1 MMNNKDFAVFILT
14 HGRTNK
20 VYTIEALKKHGY
32 TGKIYLIIDN
42 EDKTSEEYYKK
53 FENVIMFDKKAI
65 AEETDTIDNFNDL
78 RGVVYARN
86 ACFNIAK
93 DLNITYFMVLDDD
106 YTSFDYRLY
115 IDKAIFKNIKNLDK
129 IFDVTL
135 DYYKTINVKSIA
147 FAQTG
152 DFIGGIDNGNKLFR
166 FSLRKIMNS
175 FLCSTERPFKFMGRI
190 NEDVNVYTSYQSQ
203 GNMFLTIHNLSLT
216 QRETQK
222 TKGGLTEIYLDF
234 GTFIKSFY
242 TVICSP
248 SSVKVK
254 LMNTTHRRL
263 HHSINWDCAVPQI
276 IDEKY
281 KK

>member
-1 MMNNKDFAVFILT
+1 
-14 HGRTNK
+14 
-20 VYTIEALKKHGY
+20 
-32 TGKIYLIIDN
+32 
-42 EDKTSEEYYKK
+42 
-53 FENVIMFDKKAI
+53 
-65 AEETDTIDNFNDL
+65 
-78 RGVVYARN
+78 
-86 ACFNIAK
+86 
-93 DLNITYFMVLDDD
+93 
-106 YTSFDYRLY
+106 
-115 IDKAIFKNIKNLDK
+115 
-129 IFDVTL
+129 
-135 DYYKTINVKSIA
+135 
-147 FAQTG
+147 
-152 DFIGGIDNGNKLFR
+152 
-166 FSLRKIMNS
+166 
-175 FLCSTERPFKFMGRI
+175 
-190 NEDVNVYTSYQSQ
+190 
-203 GNMFLTIHNLSLT
+203 MFLTIHNLSLT

>member
-1 MMNNKDFAVFILT
+1 MNNKDFAVFILT
-14 HGRTNK
+14 HGRPNK

-190 NEDVNVYTSYQSQ
+190 NEDVNV
-203 GNMFLTIHNLSLT
+203 
-216 QRETQK
+216 
-222 TKGGLTEIYLDF
+222 
-234 GTFIKSFY
+234 
-242 TVICSP
+242 
-248 SSVKVK
+248 
-254 LMNTTHRRL
+254 
-263 HHSINWDCAVPQI
+263 
-276 IDEKY
+276 
-281 KK
+281 